1 MAKSKLS
8 EIFIRRVD
16 EIAAQL
22 DGAKSAVFFQGLTP
36 YMFRELAGHPS
47 AVWGL
52 ADAIDSNG
60 CLGLDLLAQLKKSA
74 FGCLMN
80 EDGPVLLPYEVLI
93 DLRGAVG
100 ELYEGNIVVVRNNL
114 FDDMGEYPSPASAEA
129 LDEAARELD
138 GSPKG
143 ATADKYYASVRRVG
157 DGYLTMPVTVDDAIS
172 LSYIDLF
179 EVPRTMP

>member
-114 FDDMGEYPSPASAEA
+114 FDDMGGLSFAGFSRG
-129 LDEAARELD
+129 ARR
-138 GSPKG
+138 GCSRIG
-143 ATADKYYASVRRVG
+143 RVAQG
-157 DGYLTMPVTVDDAIS
+157 RHCRQVLCKRSTG
-172 LSYIDLF
+172 
-179 EVPRTMP
+179 R

>member
-60 CLGLDLLAQLKKSA
+60 CLGFGFTCSAQKERL
-74 FGCLMN
+74 GCLMN
-80 EDGPVLLPYEVLI
+80 EDGPVLLPYEV
-93 DLRGAVG
+93 
-100 ELYEGNIVVVRNNL
+100 
-114 FDDMGEYPSPASAEA
+114 FD
-129 LDEAARELD
+129 
-138 GSPKG
+138 
-143 ATADKYYASVRRVG
+143 
-157 DGYLTMPVTVDDAIS
+157 
-172 LSYIDLF
+172 
-179 EVPRTMP
+179 

>member
-1 MAKSKLS
+1 MAESKLS

-22 DGAKSAVFFQGLTP
+22 DSTKSAVFFQGLTP
-36 YMFRELAGHPS
+36 YMLRELAGHPS

-100 ELYEGNIVVVRNNL
+100 ELYEGTL
-114 FDDMGEYPSPASAEA
+114 
-129 LDEAARELD
+129 
-138 GSPKG
+138 
-143 ATADKYYASVRRVG
+143 
-157 DGYLTMPVTVDDAIS
+157 
-172 LSYIDLF
+172 
-179 EVPRTMP
+179 

>member
-1 MAKSKLS
+1 MAESKLS

-22 DGAKSAVFFQGLTP
+22 DSAKSAVFFQGLTP
-36 YMFRELAGHPS
+36 YMLRALAGHPS

-60 CLGLDLLAQLKKSA
+60 CLGLDSVAQLKKSA

-80 EDGPVLLPYEVLI
+80 EEGPVFLPYEVLI
-93 DLRGAVG
+93 DLRGAIG

-114 FDDMGEYPSPASAEA
+114 FDDMEEYPSPVSAEA
-129 LDEAARELD
+129 LNEAAHEAD
-138 GSPKG
+138 GSSKSAAAG
-143 ATADKYYASVRRVG
+143 KYYASVRQVG
-157 DGYLTMPVTVDDAIS
+157 EAI
-172 LSYIDLF
+172 
-179 EVPRTMP
+179 